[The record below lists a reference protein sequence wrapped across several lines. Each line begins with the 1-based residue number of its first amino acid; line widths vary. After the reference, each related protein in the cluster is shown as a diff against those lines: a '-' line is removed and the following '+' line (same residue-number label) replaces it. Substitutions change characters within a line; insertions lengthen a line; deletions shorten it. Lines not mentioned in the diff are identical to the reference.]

1 MSSGIGK
8 DAIDHDVE
16 LLLAF
21 VNTRDVE
28 TDSDDLA
35 APAQLARWAAGQ
47 AGTEI
52 AEPTAAEHAEVL
64 ALRESL
70 RALMLAN
77 NGAALDEDQLR
88 PLRQAAARC
97 RFGPVVTAEGR
108 VRLEAGEGGVAALEG
123 KVLLAV
129 EMVQCLGAWPR
140 LKACT
145 AEDCQWAFYD
155 TTRNRSRTWCSMDVC
170 GNRTKTRRYRER
182 RASG

>member
-1 MSSGIGK
+1 MSSGIAK
-8 DAIDHDVE
+8 DAIDDDVE
-16 LLLAF
+16 LLLAL
-21 VNTRDVE
+21 VNTWDVE
-28 TDSDDLA
+28 TDTDDIA
-35 APAQLARWAAGQ
+35 EPAQLATWAAEH
-47 AGTEI
+47 AGVEI
-52 AEPTAAEHAEVL
+52 AEPDAAEHAEVL

-77 NGAALDEDQLR
+77 NGAELDEGELA
-88 PLRQAAARC
+88 PLREAAERC
-97 RFGPVVTAEGR
+97 RFGPVVTDDGR
-108 VRLEAGEGGVAALEG
+108 VRLEPGEGGVAALEG
-123 KVLLAV
+123 RVLLAL

-145 AEDCQWAFYD
+145 AEDCLWAFYD

>member
-1 MSSGIGK
+1 VSSGIRK
-8 DAIDHDVE
+8 DAVDHDVD

-28 TDSDDLA
+28 TGTDEIA
-35 APAQLARWAAGQ
+35 EPAQLARWAAER
-47 AGTEI
+47 ASLEI
-52 AEPTAAEHAEVL
+52 PAPSAAEHAEAL

-77 NGAALDEDQLR
+77 NGAELDEEGLGALR
-88 PLRQAAARC
+88 AAAERC

-108 VRLEAGEGGVAALEG
+108 VRLEPGEGGVAALEG
-123 KVLLAV
+123 KILLAV

-182 RASG
+182 RASR